1 MSVKRNLFVC
11 ERLPITVLHKIIK
24 YYEIQAFVTKQNTF
38 EVKNM
43 FQKSIPVYMIYT
55 DTYI

>member
-11 ERLPITVLHKIIK
+11 EPITVFYKIIK

-43 FQKSIPVYMIYT
+43 FQKSIPVHMIYIY
-55 DTYI
+55 TYI